1 MDELHLGLSNSIP
14 LPKGS
19 FLFIGDE
26 VPPHP
31 KAKIFDPTKHSFNP
45 LKNLS
50 KKSARE
56 LAEVLYTASP
66 QGENTLTV
74 RTGRRALA
82 QALATATRFD
92 DISIESPIKGVKE
105 EVEGMVGELLFTDLM
120 RRALCADDDFSFTG
134 KNTKVFARLN
144 RAELGDFDA
153 LVLGLFLMAQY
164 QGQFIVPDG
173 GFYLRDSHVRFVR
186 EGRLICGAHTLKEL
200 PEALLNSLPRFDRRI
215 PSRTTYE
222 NALELARYDCPF
234 PPRTNEHDAFIQRC
248 RA

>member
-1 MDELHLGLSNSIP
+1 M
-14 LPKGS
+14 
-19 FLFIGDE
+19 
-26 VPPHP
+26 
-31 KAKIFDPTKHSFNP
+31 
-45 LKNLS
+45 
-50 KKSARE
+50 
-56 LAEVLYTASP
+56 LYTASP

-74 RTGRRALA
+74 RNGRRALA
-82 QALATATRFD
+82 LALTTVTRFD

-120 RRALCADDDFSFTG
+120 RRVLCADDDFSFTG

-164 QGQFIVPDG
+164 HGQIIVPDG

-200 PEALLNSLPRFDRRI
+200 PEALRNSLPRFDRRI
-215 PSRTTYE
+215 PSRVTYDD
-222 NALELARYDCPF
+222 AVELARYDCPF
-234 PPRTNEHDAFIQRC
+234 PPGANEYNAFIKQ
-248 RA
+248 AMA